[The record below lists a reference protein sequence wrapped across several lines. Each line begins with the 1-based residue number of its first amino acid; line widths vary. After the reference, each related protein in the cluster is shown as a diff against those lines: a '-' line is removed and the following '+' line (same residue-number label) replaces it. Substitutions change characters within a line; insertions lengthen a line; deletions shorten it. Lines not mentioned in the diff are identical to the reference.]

1 MKAVNCKVRDLPPTH
16 SLCRVSKKCLRDDD
30 HIFMSEEY
38 AVREIPLSIDSPITY
53 FFYPRHEDGTIT
65 IAFFG
70 RKGDL
75 YFGIFTDDVSR
86 EEKGHNYLPI
96 YIYSLRSVKLKTGND
111 IRETIEYEM
120 RRAIYASENLLAYR
134 NNHFVLVCNFFIFER
149 GLKNGELKRKN
160 NLIDKLESTYNS
172 IKKTFPEY
180 QEMVKL
186 AELDDI
192 IIF

>member
-1 MKAVNCKVRDLPPTH
+1 
-16 SLCRVSKKCLRDDD
+16 
-30 HIFMSEEY
+30 
-38 AVREIPLSIDSPITY
+38 
-53 FFYPRHEDGTIT
+53 
-65 IAFFG
+65 
-70 RKGDL
+70 
-75 YFGIFTDDVSR
+75 
-86 EEKGHNYLPI
+86 
-96 YIYSLRSVKLKTGND
+96 
-111 IRETIEYEM
+111 M